1 MTLRGFSQ
9 GLTAET
15 VLIRSDDGLEDF
27 YADNN
32 IQEWLDDEPTM
43 DNVVDARLAM
53 QLLTRIDPAATDMAN
68 SETAMDVVVASETA
82 MDGVA
87 ASETAMDAVGASETA
102 RDAVRDSDLAFDTV
116 AGVNMAIGKFAAG
129 DAGLDPTEYADMDA
143 VAASETAMDAVA
155 ASETAMDAVAAST
168 PARSAVLGSS
178 VAADA
183 VWSSELASERI
194 WEEGDT
200 FFRSGA
206 EEDADVNFVQDFDD
220 TARNLEIH
228 VDSQD
233 NTEGEDG
240 WSLVLDFSNY
250 SQLKVQTEFEPISET
265 GREDR
270 FPLRV
275 KVDGDEL
282 LSVEP
287 HTRTDRDLDV
297 STYDGEQELKL
308 VSEVLNAIDDEWK
321 HKFGELQFE

>member
-1 MTLRGFSQ
+1 MSANDAPRTHREIFFDSNRRVGKGIATYGEFDQS
-9 GLTAET
+9 TFE
-15 VLIRSDDGLEDF
+15 GLETIDDVS
-27 YADNN
+27 ADP
-32 IQEWLDDEPTM
+32 D
-43 DNVVDARLAM
+43 
-53 QLLTRIDPAATDMAN
+53 
-68 SETAMDVVVASETA
+68 AMDVLVDDGRVYVEITRSVVAMQSQAAHQVA
-82 MDGVA
+82 MDAVA
-87 ASETAMDAVGASETA
+87 ASETAMDAVAASGTA

-116 AGVNMAIGKFAAG
+116 AAVNMAIGKFAAG
-129 DAGLDPTEYADMDA
+129 DAGLDPTEFADMDA
-143 VAASETAMDAVA
+143 VAASTL
-155 ASETAMDAVAAST
+155 
-168 PARSAVLGSS
+168 ARSAVLGSS